1 MTNSIEI
8 KGKKLNDGYRRIFRI
23 IWGWQNHISAIVP
36 LPYLMIEIKPFR
48 LRFEWLKF
56 ILQIIKTKHFETE
69 S

>member
-23 IWGWQNHISAIVP
+23 IWGWQSYMSQIVL
-36 LPYLMIEIKPFR
+36 LPYLIVEVNPFG

-56 ILQIIKTKHFETE
+56 ILQIIKTSRFETE